1 MEQGLLS
8 PLRDRM
14 ARIRLS
20 LYADD
25 AAVFLNLVRH
35 EVDQIME
42 IMQRF
47 GDATDLR
54 INVAKSTAA
63 TIRCSEINLDEV
75 LQNFTGGR
83 VSFATTYHG
92 MPGTL
97 ERVKLVHLQQ
107 ILDRA
112 AAKMVGWQGQMFNLG
127 GRKELV

>member
-1 MEQGLLS
+1 
-8 PLRDRM
+8 M
-14 ARIRLS
+14 ARIKLS

-75 LQNFTGGR
+75 LQISQVAGFL
-83 VSFATTYHG
+83 SPPHI
-92 MPGTL
+92 L
-97 ERVKLVHLQQ
+97 ECLAHLS
-107 ILDRA
+107 A
-112 AAKMVGWQGQMFNLG
+112 
-127 GRKELV
+127 